1 MVLSRNA
8 ACHCGAVTF
17 CFSMPER
24 PLIRRCNCSICA
36 MKGVV
41 MLDVP
46 MNDLEVTGGQ
56 DRISTYSFGSGAARH
71 HFCAVCGIHT
81 FHQLRS
87 EPDHYGVNL
96 ACVEGLS
103 PYDLAEVPVFD
114 GQHHPGDGGPYR
126 YAGTMRYEPAPPTQ
140 KGG

>member
-1 MVLSRNA
+1 
-8 ACHCGAVTF
+8 
-17 CFSMPER
+17 
-24 PLIRRCNCSICA
+24 
-36 MKGVV
+36 

-46 MNDLEVTGGQ
+46 MRDLEVTDGG
-56 DRISTYSFGSGAARH
+56 DRLTVYAFGSGAARH
-71 HFCAVCGIHT
+71 HFCSRCGIHT

-103 PYDLAEVPVFD
+103 PYDLAQVPVFD
-114 GQHHPGDGGPYR
+114 GQRHPADGGAYR
-126 YAGTMRYEPAPPTQ
+126 YAGTMRYEPAAPTE